1 MRVGMSAGSNL
12 LWLGGAALGVALIAP
27 HLSGEAPQAPP
38 QGALAPAVPAAPE
51 RAGNGYARREIVRAA
66 DGHFYVEAQVNGAQ
80 IRFLVDTGASVVA
93 LTGADARR
101 AGIALPSERASARG
115 AGGVVEVIPVTI
127 DRVAIGPLEA
137 RAVRGAVADQ
147 LPVSLLGQSYL
158 ERVGTVEI
166 SGDRMV
172 LR

>member
-1 MRVGMSAGSNL
+1 MSAGSNL
-12 LWLGGAALGVALIAP
+12 LWLGVAALGVALIAP
-27 HLSGEAPQAPP
+27 NLSGEAPEAEPR
-38 QGALAPAVPAAPE
+38 GALQPAAPAPAP
-51 RAGNGYARREIVRAA
+51 RAGNGYARREILRAA
-66 DGHFYVEAQVNGAQ
+66 DGHFYVDAQVNGASV
-80 IRFLVDTGASVVA
+80 RFLVDTGASVVA

-101 AGIALPSERASARG
+101 AGIALPSTRASARG
-115 AGGVVEVIPVTI
+115 AGGVIEVIPVTI

-137 RAVRGAVADQ
+137 RDVRAAVADQ
-147 LPVSLLGQSYL
+147 LQVSLLGQSYL

>member
-1 MRVGMSAGSNL
+1 MSAGSNL
-12 LWLGGAALGVALIAP
+12 LWLGVAALGVVLIAP
-27 HLSGEAPQAPP
+27 NLSDEAPEAPPEGALQHALPAAPP
-38 QGALAPAVPAAPE
+38 Q
-51 RAGNGYARREIVRAA
+51 AGNGYARREIARAA
-66 DGHFYVEAQVNGAQ
+66 DGHFYVEAQVNGASV
-80 IRFLVDTGASVVA
+80 RFLVDTGASVVA
-93 LTGADARR
+93 LTSADARR

-137 RAVRGAVADQ
+137 RDVRAAVADQ
-147 LPVSLLGQSYL
+147 LQVSLLGQSYL
-158 ERVGTVEI
+158 ERVGSVEI